1 MNKNDFIIVSDYK
14 KIYGFHKCT
23 LIRTGQWY
31 DRVDAGKIIIY
42 CENNDIEII
51 DVGI

>member
-1 MNKNDFIIVSDYK
+1 MVFIN
-14 KIYGFHKCT
+14 
-23 LIRTGQWY
+23 